1 MIKRDVKSSLKY
13 ANTNHF
19 ALYVQDKEDKNDS
32 NISLIDDLPIKEG
45 EDDVSDVLPW

>member
-1 MIKRDVKSSLKY
+1 MITRDVKSSLKY

-32 NISLIDDLPIKEG
+32 DMSLIDDLPIKED
-45 EDDVSDVLPW
+45 EDEVSDILP